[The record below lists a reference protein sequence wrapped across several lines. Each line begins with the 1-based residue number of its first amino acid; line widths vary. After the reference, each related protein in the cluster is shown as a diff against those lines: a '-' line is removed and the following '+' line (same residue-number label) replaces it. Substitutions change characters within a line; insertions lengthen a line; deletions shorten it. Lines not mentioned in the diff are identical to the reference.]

1 MENNF
6 EVVIFPLAQA
16 DMEEI
21 FNYISN
27 NLKNKIAAGKLIN
40 DFKRTIEIIRL
51 FPESFPLINN
61 EYVND
66 KNIRKVSLKNYIIFY
81 RIVNYEIQIIR
92 VLHGLQIY
100 EKLL

>member
-40 DFKRTIEIIRL
+40 DFKRTIEMIRL

-92 VLHGLQIY
+92 VLHGLQKY

>member
-92 VLHGLQIY
+92 VLHGLQKY

>member
-1 MENNF
+1 MGNNF

-40 DFKRTIEIIRL
+40 DFKRTIEIIRI

-92 VLHGLQIY
+92 VLHGLQKY

>member
-6 EVVIFPLAQA
+6 EIVIFPLAQA

-27 NLKNKIAAGKLIN
+27 NLKNKIAAVKLIN

-81 RIVNYEIQIIR
+81 RIMNYEIQVIR
-92 VLHGLQIY
+92 VLHGLQKY

>member
-6 EVVIFPLAQA
+6 VVVIFPLAQA

-66 KNIRKVSLKNYIIFY
+66 IIIRKVSLKNYIIFY
-81 RIVNYEIQIIR
+81 RIVNYEIQKIR
-92 VLHGLQIY
+92 VLHGLQKY

>member
-66 KNIRKVSLKNYIIFY
+66 KNIRKDSLKNYIIFY

-92 VLHGLQIY
+92 VLHGLQKY

>member
-6 EVVIFPLAQA
+6 EIVIFPLAQA

-40 DFKRTIEIIRL
+40 DFKRTIEMIRL

-92 VLHGLQIY
+92 VLHGLQKY